1 MRWGIA
7 LIILSVIV
15 YYLLLFFRYRGTK
28 EVHRLEQPGNNNN
41 EIIGESKFDNRQFWT
56 EIDKKHLNPI
66 NKESEN
72 TFAENGDN
80 ETIPF
85 DDDLVEVEYEND
97 SNMARGVSFEEIVSV
112 IRVCDNVD
120 QTDAFD
126 SVMKQIE
133 QNREKI
139 GNMIAD
145 IEND

>member
-1 MRWGIA
+1 M
-7 LIILSVIV
+7 
-15 YYLLLFFRYRGTK
+15 
-28 EVHRLEQPGNNNN
+28 
-41 EIIGESKFDNRQFWT
+41 
-56 EIDKKHLNPI
+56 
-66 NKESEN
+66 
-72 TFAENGDN
+72 
-80 ETIPF
+80 
-85 DDDLVEVEYEND
+85 EYEND

-139 GNMIAD
+139 GNMIDD

>member
-15 YYLLLFFRYRGTK
+15 YYLLLFLRYRGTK

-72 TFAENGDN
+72 TFTENCDN

-112 IRVCDNVD
+112 IRAGDNVD

-126 SVMKQIE
+126 FVMKQIE
-133 QNREKI
+133 QNREII
-139 GNMIAD
+139 GNMMDD

>member
-72 TFAENGDN
+72 KFAENGDN

-139 GNMIAD
+139 GNMMDD